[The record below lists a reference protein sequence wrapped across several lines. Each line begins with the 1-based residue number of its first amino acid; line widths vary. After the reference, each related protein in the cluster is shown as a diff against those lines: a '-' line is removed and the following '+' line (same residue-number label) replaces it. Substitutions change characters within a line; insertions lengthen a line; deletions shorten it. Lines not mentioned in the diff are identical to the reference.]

1 MIHLGCHQIREIWEF
16 KESQS
21 ILFSIRDNQGKER
34 FFKNPKKIKVM
45 KLCNVTFQSDDFL
58 DTPEHIQLS
67 VTITEF
73 YLFQYHCALCSPFE
87 VQLFIL

>member
-1 MIHLGCHQIREIWEF
+1 LPP
-16 KESQS
+16 
-21 ILFSIRDNQGKER
+21 NQGNLGIQGKSEYFIFNQGQSGERKIFQKPKE
-34 FFKNPKKIKVM
+34 NQVM